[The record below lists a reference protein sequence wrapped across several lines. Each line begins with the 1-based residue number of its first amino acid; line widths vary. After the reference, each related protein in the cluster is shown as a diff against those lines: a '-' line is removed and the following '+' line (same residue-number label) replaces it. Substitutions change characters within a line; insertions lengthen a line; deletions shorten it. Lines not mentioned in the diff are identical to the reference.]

1 MVHHCCPRQ
10 SVNAG
15 PAADAVRRFVLE
27 HARLQP
33 LPHVPEI
40 QLYLA
45 DEAVPLWQ
53 KTEEELAEHG
63 APLPYWAFA
72 WAGGQGLAR
81 YVLDHA
87 DVVKDRRVV
96 VFAAGAGLEAIA
108 AVKAGAAS
116 VTASEID
123 PFARSALALN
133 AEANAVRYDITE
145 ADYLTEPLPAVDM
158 LLLGDVFFEQPMSD
172 RVNELAIRAAMAGAV
187 VLVGDPGRSY
197 LPRERLTQLAEYLV
211 PTTRAL
217 EDADVKRTV
226 VWRFDV

>member
-1 MVHHCCPRQ
+1 M
-10 SVNAG
+10 NAG

>member
-1 MVHHCCPRQ
+1 M
-10 SVNAG
+10 NAG

-133 AEANAVRYDITE
+133 AEANSVRYDITA